1 MRDLP
6 LHGRLSNIVSTTVDI
21 RDTYRATLLK
31 LAARRG
37 RNGFAAV
44 LDEAIEQ
51 YIAQHEKQAD
61 ARRQALKLRRTL
73 SPRQARR
80 LRADTATLRRSWRS

>member
-1 MRDLP
+1 MR
-6 LHGRLSNIVSTTVDI
+6 TTVDI

-51 YIAQHEKQAD
+51 YIGQHAKQAD
-61 ARRQALKLRRTL
+61 TRRLALKLRGTL
-73 SPRQARR
+73 PSRQARR
-80 LRADTATLRRSWRS
+80 LRADAASLRRSWRS

>member
-1 MRDLP
+1 MR
-6 LHGRLSNIVSTTVDI
+6 TTVDI

-37 RNGFAAV
+37 RNGLAAV

-51 YIAQHEKQAD
+51 YLAQHEKQAD
-61 ARRQALKLRRTL
+61 ARRRALKLRGTL
-73 SPRQARR
+73 TSRQARR
-80 LRADTATLRRSWRS
+80 LRADTAALRRSWRS